1 MATVLVV
8 DDLLADRRLVGG
20 LLERRSGT
28 KVLYAEDGNT
38 ALEQIDLHAPDL
50 VITDLVMPDM
60 DGIALVVK
68 IRDDYPLIP
77 TILVTGEGSEKVAV
91 EALRQGAASYV
102 PKTQLAN
109 ELVDTCERVLAAS
122 TESRGHTR
130 LMNRLVEYRFTL
142 ENDLQLL
149 SAAVSHI
156 RSSIRSK
163 FMFTDSDCIRIGTAI
178 DEALMNAYYHGNL
191 EISSKL
197 REEDHNL
204 YHDLARKRVE
214 EDPYRTR
221 RIFVSVS
228 FDSDEA
234 VFKIVD
240 EGPGFDP
247 SSLPDPTSPEAL
259 ERPCGRGLLL
269 MRAFMDEVNF
279 SDRGN
284 EVVMRK
290 SRTLMPEGSAMH
302 PA

>member
-28 KVLYAEDGNT
+28 KVLYAENGAS
-38 ALEQIDLHAPDL
+38 ALEQMELHAPDM

-60 DGIALVVK
+60 DGIALVQK

-77 TILVTGEGSEKVAV
+77 TILMTGEGSEKTAV

-109 ELVDTCERVLAAS
+109 ELVTICERVLAAS

-130 LMNRLVEYRFTL
+130 LMNRIAEYRFTL

-163 FMFTDSDCIRIGTAI
+163 FMFTENDCIRIGTAI

-197 REEDHNL
+197 REDDHNL
-204 YHDLARKRVE
+204 YHDLARKRVK
-214 EDPYRTR
+214 EDPYRDR
-221 RIFVSVS
+221 KILVSVC
-228 FDSDEA
+228 FDNDEA
-234 VFKIVD
+234 VFRISD

-247 SSLPDPTSPEAL
+247 QDLPDPTSPEAL

-269 MRAFMDEVNF
+269 MRAFMDQVDF
-279 SDRGN
+279 SERGN
-284 EVVMRK
+284 EVLMK
-290 SRTLMPEGSAMH
+290 KKRTLTPE
-302 PA
+302 